1 MISFLGIDGGFERVF
16 CSPRQV
22 MSLAHTSPKGI
33 DEFSALVAEADVFS
47 LTVLVNKGVARSNG
61 CGYKSS
67 GLYEYNPYLVIV

>member
-1 MISFLGIDGGFERVF
+1 
-16 CSPRQV
+16 
-22 MSLAHTSPKGI
+22 MSLAHTSPQGI
-33 DEFSALVAEADVFS
+33 DEFSALVAEAGVFS